1 MKIEHIADVRSEK
14 RAQIVARAKELMKDW
29 VVQEG
34 QEIEK
39 LLDEVQKQDRK
50 VKAVNYGRERL
61 TATPDISRSKEII
74 VVEGRADVNN
84 LIKSGITGVIA
95 LEGVK
100 VPNTIK
106 NLARKK
112 EITAFLDGDRGG
124 DLILQEMLQVA
135 KPKYVARAPRGKE
148 VEELAPDEIK
158 EALGNKAP
166 VDKVVASSELAG
178 IANGLR
184 GTLEAV
190 MLKEDG
196 SQAGRIPVSDLV
208 DKLKNS
214 DGVNTVL
221 FDGIVTGRLI
231 DTANEKNVK
240 TLIGERVAEG
250 VRIPRGLDVKS
261 FKDLS

>member
-1 MKIEHIADVRSEK
+1 M
-14 RAQIVARAKELMKDW
+14 
-29 VVQEG
+29 
-34 QEIEK
+34 
-39 LLDEVQKQDRK
+39 
-50 VKAVNYGRERL
+50 
-61 TATPDISRSKEII
+61 
-74 VVEGRADVNN
+74 
-84 LIKSGITGVIA
+84 
-95 LEGVK
+95 
-100 VPNTIK
+100 PNTIK
-106 NLARKK
+106 NLAKKK

-148 VEELAPDEIK
+148 VEELTPDEIN

-166 VDKVVASSELAG
+166 VEKVVASSELSN

-208 DKLKNS
+208 DKLKTS
-214 DGVNTVL
+214 EGVSVVL

-231 DTANEKNVK
+231 DTANEKKVK
-240 TLIGERVAEG
+240 TLVGERVAEG
-250 VRIPRGLDVKS
+250 VRIPRGLAVKS
-261 FKDLS
+261 FKELN